1 LKHPAKIEEEA
12 RRDFKAYGE
21 KKLYGI
27 IAILKEH

>member
-21 KKLYGI
+21 KK
-27 IAILKEH
+27 IAME